1 VNFSDEKPWVPL
13 GVDPCEVASGLET
26 TTMDAKFVTA
36 SDGDPFALFQLQVD
50 DYRINVRC
58 ACACTPETGSMP

>member
-36 SDGDPFALFQLQVD
+36 SDGDPFAFFQLQAC
-50 DYRINVRC
+50 DYRINGHPIC
-58 ACACTPETGSMP
+58 AQCHETGSMP